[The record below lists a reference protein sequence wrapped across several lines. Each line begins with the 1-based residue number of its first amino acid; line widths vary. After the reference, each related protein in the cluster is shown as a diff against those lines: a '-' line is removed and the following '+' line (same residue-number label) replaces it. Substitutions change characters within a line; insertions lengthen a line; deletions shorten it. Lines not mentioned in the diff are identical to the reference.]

1 MQQRTDIGRTV
12 AQLEKKDLRD
22 KHLMNLL
29 KSENIGNRLD
39 FSVGFQVVELGPT
52 GGSNRERHILGSVEA
67 WYKEVLLTVRPI

>member
-29 KSENIGNRLD
+29 KSEHVGNRLD
-39 FSVGFQVVELGPT
+39 FSVCFQV
-52 GGSNRERHILGSVEA
+52 EA
-67 WYKEVLLTVRPI
+67 TEKDTFVAQ

>member
-12 AQLEKKDLRD
+12 AQLKKDLRD

-29 KSENIGNRLD
+29 KSENIGNRLA

-52 GGSNRERHILGSVEA
+52 GRSNRERHILGSVEA